1 MKTPFPL
8 RLRFRQKITGSQT
21 HLYRRTV
28 VKKIARLKVAVLA
41 IAATMTFAQSSSS
54 PLSTDKTPPSY
65 DLKPQA
71 VVDLEDMKKKF
82 VQLAEAIPSDKY
94 TWRPGSDVRSISELF
109 LHVSGTT
116 YQLVP
121 MMSAAPEPGIDTK
134 SLEKSTTDKD
144 KVIAELNKSFG
155 YLLAALTNTSNDDLK
170 KPVKKFGPEASAGDV
185 LYLIAVDAHEHL
197 GQAIAY
203 ARVNGI
209 VPPWTA
215 KKKAGA
221 SAK

>member
-1 MKTPFPL
+1 MKSPLLL
-8 RLRFRQKITGSQT
+8 RLRLGQKITASPT

-28 VKKIARLKVAVLA
+28 VKKIARLKIAVLA
-41 IAATMTFAQSSSS
+41 LAATVAFAQSSSS
-54 PLSTDKTPPSY
+54 PLPTDKTPPSY

-71 VVDLEDMKKKF
+71 VLDLEDMEKKF

-94 TWRPGSDVRSISELF
+94 TWRPGSDVRSVSELF

-116 YQLVP
+116 YQLLP
-121 MMSAAPEPGIDTK
+121 MVCAAPEPGVDAK
-134 SLEKSTTDKD
+134 NLEKSTTDKD